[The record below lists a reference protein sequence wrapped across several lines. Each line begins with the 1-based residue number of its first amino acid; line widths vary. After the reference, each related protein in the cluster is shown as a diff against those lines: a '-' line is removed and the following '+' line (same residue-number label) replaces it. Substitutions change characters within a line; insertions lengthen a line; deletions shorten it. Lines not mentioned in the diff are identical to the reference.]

1 MSLKDVIDRFAL
13 VSELSQ
19 EEISRWIFLILDCIK
34 YFESICNIDAL
45 KESDKKR
52 LSYAC
57 AVFAYYKYSLCKSEA
72 VHSFKAGDIQIS
84 ESSSLIEK
92 TSSLW
97 QLQKNE
103 ISDIVDFSQ
112 SSCFVRVRT

>member
-19 EEISRWIFLILDCIK
+19 EEISKWIFLILDCIK
-34 YFESICNIDAL
+34 YFESICDIDAL
-45 KESDKKR
+45 KEGDKNR

-57 AVFAYYKYSLCKSEA
+57 AVYAYYKYSLCKSETA
-72 VHSFKAGDIQIS
+72 HSFKAGDIQIS

-92 TSSLW
+92 TASLW
-97 QLQKNE
+97 QLQKKE
-103 ISDIVDFSQ
+103 ISDIVDFSE

>member
-34 YFESICNIDAL
+34 YFESICDIDAL

-57 AVFAYYKYSLCKSEA
+57 AVYAYYKYSLCKSESA
-72 VHSFKAGDIQIS
+72 HSFKAGDIQINQ
-84 ESSSLIEK
+84 SSSLIEQ
-92 TSSLW
+92 TASMW
-97 QLQKNE
+97 QLMKSE
-103 ISDIVDFSQ
+103 ISDIVDFSD
-112 SSCFVRVRT
+112 SYCLLRVRT

>member
-13 VSELSQ
+13 VSELNQ

-34 YFESICNIDAL
+34 YFESIVKIDAL

-57 AVFAYYKYSLCKSEA
+57 AVYAYYKYSLCKSEA

-92 TSSLW
+92 SASMW

-103 ISDIVDFSQ
+103 ISDIVDFSD

>member
-19 EEISRWIFLILDCIK
+19 EEISRWIFLIIDCIK
-34 YFESICNIDAL
+34 YFESIIKIDAL

-57 AVFAYYKYSLCKSEA
+57 AVYAYYKYSLCKSEA
-72 VHSFKAGDIQIS
+72 AHSFKAGDVQIS

-92 TSSLW
+92 TASMW
-97 QLQKNE
+97 QQQKSE
-103 ISDIVDFSQ
+103 ISDIVDLSD
-112 SSCFVRVRT
+112 SACFLRVRT

>member
-13 VSELSQ
+13 VSGLEQ
-19 EEISRWIFLILDCIK
+19 EEISKWIFIIIDCIK

-57 AVFAYYKYSLCKSEA
+57 AVYAYYKYSLSKSEIA
-72 VHSFKAGDIQIS
+72 HSFKAGDVQITS
-84 ESSSLIEK
+84 SSSLIDK
-92 TSSLW
+92 TAQLW
-97 QLQKNE
+97 QIQKSE
-103 ISDIVDFSQ
+103 ISDIVDFSDN
-112 SSCFVRVRT
+112 CFVRVRT